1 LEPLGTN
8 THRQHQL
15 DDIDNINSTTTMVLH
30 LSADEFLNLGLGI
43 FPGFDERSQQRTCNA
58 TKLRRFKS
66 NCGSNPD
73 SCAQLFVD
81 LQTSEAA
88 NIRKPNP
95 VCMLMTL
102 NWLRTYKTEEAV
114 AGTFS
119 VQEKTGRT
127 WIWAHTHAIQALKAE
142 KVSTDDV
149 KTTPRK
155 YTCTSILT
163 DSLLFTA
170 DYLAVE

>member
-1 LEPLGTN
+1 
-8 THRQHQL
+8 
-15 DDIDNINSTTTMVLH
+15 
-30 LSADEFLNLGLGI
+30 
-43 FPGFDERSQQRTCNA
+43 
-58 TKLRRFKS
+58 
-66 NCGSNPD
+66 
-73 SCAQLFVD
+73 
-81 LQTSEAA
+81 
-88 NIRKPNP
+88 
-95 VCMLMTL
+95 MLMTL

-119 VQEKTGRT
+119 VQEKAGRT

-149 KTTPRK
+149 TTTPRK

-163 DSLLFTA
+163 DLLYTT